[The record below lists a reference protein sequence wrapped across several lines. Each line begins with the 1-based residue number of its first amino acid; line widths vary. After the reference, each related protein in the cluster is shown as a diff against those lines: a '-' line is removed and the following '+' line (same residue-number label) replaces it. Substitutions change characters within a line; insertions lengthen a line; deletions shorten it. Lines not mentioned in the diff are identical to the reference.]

1 MQNNDEAINRM
12 VAEMQ
17 NRKAPSEPTGDT
29 SETHDVT
36 MSTGTP
42 KTAEKS
48 VTMSTGSTRS
58 TRYRQTNARFP
69 QVRLSSELLSLVDVV
84 HIIDKSKGRQ
94 RRTTSDILTET
105 DPVRTSTSLPR
116 IRRDTASCKGL
127 AVKKGIALRRGL
139 FSFHGKDFS
148 RNAFAYY

>member
-94 RRTTSDILTET
+94 RRTTSDILTEMT
-105 DPVRTSTSLPR
+105 LYALPLLYPESEG
-116 IRRDTASCKGL
+116 ILHLVKG
-127 AVKKGIALRRGL
+127 
-139 FSFHGKDFS
+139 S
-148 RNAFAYY
+148 R